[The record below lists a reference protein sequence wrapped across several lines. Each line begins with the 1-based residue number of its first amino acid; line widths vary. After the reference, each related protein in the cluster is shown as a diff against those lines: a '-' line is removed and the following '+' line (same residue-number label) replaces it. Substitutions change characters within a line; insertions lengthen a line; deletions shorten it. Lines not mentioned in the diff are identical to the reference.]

1 MSGRPETRRPAA
13 GRPPEP
19 FVPSFDL
26 VLGTDTGVG
35 KTLVASR
42 LAAEAHRSG
51 QRTCVLKPVQSG
63 ALASDPEGDLARYP
77 ALSGVPDLP
86 VGSAYVF
93 SDPLDP
99 MTAASRSGVSI
110 EPDRI
115 LALVR
120 QWGASHDRIIVE
132 GVGGVLSPVFPD
144 GSPLFSAFPGAT
156 RKTIRTV
163 LVSHPHLGCLSQV
176 LSCVRIL
183 EREGL
188 YPACLYLVRRPGL
201 DPYPDATAANPDT
214 LKRLLPDLPI
224 ATFDSPLRP

>member
-1 MSGRPETRRPAA
+1 MSVRPETRRPDV
-13 GRPPEP
+13 GRDPEP

-35 KTLVASR
+35 KTLVASL
-42 LAAEAHRSG
+42 LAGEAHRSG

-77 ALSGVPDLP
+77 GLSGVPGLP

-93 SDPLDP
+93 PDPLDP
-99 MTAASRSGVSI
+99 MTAATRSGVSI
-110 EPDRI
+110 EPERI

-120 QWGASHDRIIVE
+120 QWGESHDRIIVE
-132 GVGGVLSPVFPD
+132 GVGGVLSPVFAD

-176 LSCVRIL
+176 LSCLRIL
-183 EREGL
+183 KHEGL
-188 YPACLYLVRRPGL
+188 YPHRLYLVRRPGP
-201 DPYPDATAANPDT
+201 DTYPDATAANPDT
-214 LKRLLPDLPI
+214 LRRLLPELPI
-224 ATFDSPLRP
+224 SSVDSPARS